1 MRRWNGW
8 GDEATTYPFPHPA
21 ARHLETIIGES
32 RHIPDA
38 PIERILARVTSSY
51 LAPQPGLITDP
62 AERLHHAHG
71 QSLPDW
77 VAMRHGCID
86 VFPDAVIY
94 PSSDDDVRSCFELA
108 RRSGAR
114 LIPYGGGTSVV
125 GHVNP
130 RSQDAPV
137 ITLDLSRMNRLLD
150 LDETSGLATFEAG
163 AAGPEIERQLAA
175 RGYTLGHFPQSWELS
190 TLGGWVATRSSGQQ
204 SYHYGRIED
213 LFAGGHAETPVG
225 ACDFPPLPASAAGPD
240 LRQVILGSE
249 GRFGILT
256 RAIVRVKRASDV
268 DRFYG
273 VFFHDWQSGANAVR
287 EIAQKGTAVSMLRLS
302 DADETEITLRLAGK
316 ERTIGLL
323 KRGLNL
329 VGFKTARSLMILGI
343 TGDPDTAELAYQ
355 QAAAIWR
362 KHGAL
367 ATGQGIGNAWKK
379 GRFLTP
385 YLRNTLWDRG
395 YAADTLETALPWVG
409 VDRCATQLKRVIG
422 EAMATFGERVLV
434 FTHLSHVYADGAS
447 IYVTYLWRRSH
458 DPGETL
464 AHWKAMK
471 DAAGKAVIAS
481 GGTISHQHGVGTD
494 HARYLTAEK
503 GETGMRILEAI
514 GRSLDPNGIMN
525 PGKLID

>member
-8 GDEATTYPFPHPA
+8 GDEATTYPLPESA
-21 ARHLETIIGES
+21 TRHLESIIGEG
-32 RHIPDA
+32 RRIPDA
-38 PIERILARVTSSY
+38 PRDHVIANIKPSDIA
-51 LAPQPGLITDP
+51 AQAGLITNFG
-62 AERLHHAHG
+62 ERLNHAHG

-86 VFPDAVIY
+86 VFPDGVIY
-94 PSSDDDVRSCFELA
+94 PSSDEDVRSCFALA

-130 RSQDAPV
+130 RRDDAPV
-137 ITLDLSRMNRLLD
+137 ITLDLTRMHRLVD

-190 TLGGWVATRSSGQQ
+190 TLGGWIATRSSGQQ
-204 SYHYGRIED
+204 SYYYGRIED
-213 LFAGGHAETPVG
+213 LFAGGHVETPVG
-225 ACDFPPLPASAAGPD
+225 ALDLPPLPASAAGPD

-256 RAIVRVKRASDV
+256 RAIVRVKRTPDV

-287 EIAQKGTAVSMLRLS
+287 EIAQNGTAVSMLRLS
-302 DADETEITLRLAGK
+302 DAEETEITLRLAGR

-329 VGFKTARSLMILGI
+329 AGYKSARSLMILGI

-362 KHGAL
+362 KHGAF
-367 ATGQGIGNAWKK
+367 ATGQGIGKAWKK

-395 YAADTLETALPWVG
+395 YAADTLETALPWAG
-409 VDRCATQLKRVIG
+409 VDHCARQLKRVIA
-422 EAMATFGERVLV
+422 EAMAPFGERALV
-434 FTHLSHVYADGAS
+434 FAHLSHVYVDGAS

-458 DPGETL
+458 DAGETL

-471 DAAGKAVIAS
+471 DAASKAIIAS
-481 GGTISHQHGVGTD
+481 GGTISHQHGVGSH
-494 HARYLTAEK
+494 HARYLAAEK
-503 GETGMRILEAI
+503 GETGMRILESI

-525 PGKLID
+525 PGKLME